1 LTEEASYPL
10 WAFAFDRGGNVSG
23 WPAVDRGDDQQVVDA
38 LRMGAVEG
46 AAKLYDAYAERLHDY
61 ACSLTGER
69 DAAADSV
76 HDALVTAHGCVSRLT
91 EPNRLRAWL
100 YALTRFQAAAR
111 LAHRTGSGKSGS
123 VPLPVFDEPEDPELA
138 DLVYEALGELRKNE
152 REVLELSLRHGL
164 TPAEAGAVLGLTS
177 RQTVTRLGRARDHLE
192 NAAAAV
198 ILARTG
204 RAHCPDLS
212 AMLDSWE
219 GPLTPLLRR
228 RLSGHI
234 SGCEVCTEGRHRQ
247 VAAARLLDMVPVA
260 FPPISLRRRVVD
272 TCVNPERDQTR
283 TLITDRGDS
292 FDRTG
297 FPVAAERRSRRRKP
311 HRLAPV
317 MLAGAAVLAATGA
330 MVVMNTGDP
339 AKTAL
344 RVTAVPSASPSVSAD
359 ELTGTTP
366 EPEPA
371 DDTTPAP
378 DPSPTSSPTG
388 VPSTRPAATAA
399 TTRPAAAPTATRR
412 RTVRGARFTASCPG
426 SVDAAAKIGLTAR
439 NATVTWSATA
449 SAGLEVLPASGSI
462 KAGGSVAIWVTVDDP
477 ATGGSG
483 SVSFSSNGGGAKCSL
498 SWDGGTEQTPEPPT
512 DQPTTVPDPSQ
523 TPSGPTQS
531 TSVDNVQADPAHDS

>member
-1 LTEEASYPL
+1 
-10 WAFAFDRGGNVSG
+10 
-23 WPAVDRGDDQQVVDA
+23 
-38 LRMGAVEG
+38 MGTVEG

-76 HDALVTAHGCVSRLT
+76 HDALVTAHGCVYRLK
-91 EPNRLRAWL
+91 EPGRLGAWL

-111 LAHRTGSGKSGS
+111 LAHRTGSAKSDS
-123 VPLPVFDEPEDPELA
+123 LPLPVFDEPEDPELA
-138 DLVYEALGELRKNE
+138 QLVHEALGELRNNE

-164 TPAEAGAVLGLTS
+164 TPAEVGAVLGLTS
-177 RQTVTRLGRARDHLE
+177 RQAVARLGRARDHLE

-198 ILARTG
+198 ILARIG

-283 TLITDRGDS
+283 TLIIDRGDS

-297 FPVAAERRSRRRKP
+297 FPVAAERPSRRRRP
-311 HRLAPV
+311 RRLAPV

-330 MVVMNTGDP
+330 MVVMSTGDP

-344 RVTAVPSASPSVSAD
+344 GVAPAPSASPSTSPD
-359 ELTGTTP
+359 ELTGSTP
-366 EPEPA
+366 EPTLE
-371 DDTTPAP
+371 DDTTPEL
-378 DPSPTSSPTG
+378 DPSPTPSPTG
-388 VPSTRPAATAA
+388 VPSRRPAATAA
-399 TTRPAAAPTATRR
+399 TTRPAAPTATRR
-412 RTVRGARFTASCPG
+412 QAVRGARFAAYCPG
-426 SVDAAAKIGLTAR
+426 SVDDAVKIGLSAR
-439 NATVTWSATA
+439 NATVSWSATA

-477 ATGGSG
+477 NTDGSG

-512 DQPTTVPDPSQ
+512 DQPTAGPDPSE

-531 TSVDNVQADPAHDS
+531 TSVDNVQADPAQDS

>member
-1 LTEEASYPL
+1 M
-10 WAFAFDRGGNVSG
+10 
-23 WPAVDRGDDQQVVDA
+23 VDA

-76 HDALVTAHGCVSRLT
+76 HDALVTAHGCVSRLKET
-91 EPNRLRAWL
+91 GRLRAWL

-111 LAHRTGSGKSGS
+111 LAHRSGSGKTDS

-138 DLVYEALGELRKNE
+138 ALVHEALGELRRNE

-177 RQTVTRLGRARDHLE
+177 RQAATRLGRARDHLE

-260 FPPISLRRRVVD
+260 YPPISLRRRVVD

-297 FPVAAERRSRRRKP
+297 FPVAAERRSRRR
-311 HRLAPV
+311 RSRCLGPV
-317 MLAGAAVLAATGA
+317 LLAGAAVLAATGA
-330 MVVMNTGDP
+330 MVAMNGGDP

-344 RVTAVPSASPSVSAD
+344 RVAPAPSAAPSDSPDDANGSPD
-359 ELTGTTP
+359 DLTGTTP
-366 EPEPA
+366 EPTLA
-371 DDTTPAP
+371 DDTTPTP
-378 DPSPTSSPTG
+378 DPSPTSSRSG
-388 VPSTRPAATAA
+388 QPSTRPATTA

-412 RTVRGARFTASCPG
+412 QTVRGARFAVSCPDG
-426 SVDAAAKIGLTAR
+426 VEDATKIGLTAR
-439 NATVTWSATA
+439 NAGVAWSATA
-449 SAGLEVLPASGSI
+449 SAGLEVFPASGSI
-462 KAGGSVAIWVTVDDP
+462 KAGGSMAIWVTVDDP
-477 ATGGSG
+477 GTGGSG
-483 SVSFSSNGGGAKCSL
+483 SVSFRSNGGGARCSL
-498 SWDGGTEQTPEPPT
+498 SWQGGTEQTPEPPT
-512 DQPTTVPDPSQ
+512 DQPTSGPEPSE
-523 TPSGPTQS
+523 TPRPTQS
-531 TSVDNVQADPAHDS
+531 TSVDNVQADPS

>member
-1 LTEEASYPL
+1 
-10 WAFAFDRGGNVSG
+10 
-23 WPAVDRGDDQQVVDA
+23 
-38 LRMGAVEG
+38 MGAVEG

-76 HDALVTAHGCVSRLT
+76 HDALVTAHGCVSRLK
-91 EPNRLRAWL
+91 EPGRLRAWL

-111 LAHRTGSGKSGS
+111 LAHRTGSAKSGS

-138 DLVYEALGELRKNE
+138 ELVHEALGELKRNE

-177 RQTVTRLGRARDHLE
+177 RQAVTRLGRARDHLE

-272 TCVNPERDQTR
+272 TCVSPERDQTR

-297 FPVAAERRSRRRKP
+297 FPVAAERRSRRRRP
-311 HRLAPV
+311 RRLAPV

-339 AKTAL
+339 AKNAL
-344 RVTAVPSASPSVSAD
+344 LVTRAPSASPSASPD
-359 ELTGTTP
+359 EPTGTAP
-366 EPEPA
+366 ELE

-378 DPSPTSSPTG
+378 DPSRTSSPTG
-388 VPSTRPAATAA
+388 VPSARPAATAA

-412 RTVRGARFTASCPG
+412 RTVRGARFAASCPG
-426 SVDAAAKIGLTAR
+426 SVEAAAKIGLSAR

-477 ATGGSG
+477 GTGGSG
-483 SVSFSSNGGGAKCSL
+483 TVSFSSNGGGAKCSL
-498 SWDGGTEQTPEPPT
+498 SWDGGPEQTQEPPT
-512 DQPTTVPDPSQ
+512 DQPTTVPDPSE

-531 TSVDNVQADPAHDS
+531 TSVDNVQADPTHDS

>member
-1 LTEEASYPL
+1 M
-10 WAFAFDRGGNVSG
+10 SG

-76 HDALVTAHGCVSRLT
+76 HDALVTAHGCVSRLKET
-91 EPNRLRAWL
+91 GRLRPWL

-111 LAHRTGSGKSGS
+111 LAHRSGSAKTGS
-123 VPLPVFDEPEDPELA
+123 VPLPVFDEPADPELA
-138 DLVYEALGELRKNE
+138 ALVHEALGELRGNE

-164 TPAEAGAVLGLTS
+164 TPAEVGAVLGLTS
-177 RQTVTRLGRARDHLE
+177 RQAAARLGRARDHLE

-247 VAAARLLDMVPVA
+247 VAATRLLDMVPVA
-260 FPPISLRRRVVD
+260 YPPISLRRRVVD

-297 FPVAAERRSRRRKP
+297 FPVAVERRSRRRRP
-311 HRLAPV
+311 RRLGPV
-317 MLAGAAVLAATGA
+317 LLAGAAVLAATGA
-330 MVVMNTGDP
+330 MVAMNGGDS

-344 RVTAVPSASPSVSAD
+344 RVAPAPSASPSTSPDDASPD
-359 ELTGTTP
+359 DLTGTTP
-366 EPEPA
+366 EPAPE
-371 DDTTPAP
+371 DDTTPTP
-378 DPSPTSSPTG
+378 DPSPTSSHSG
-388 VPSTRPAATAA
+388 VPSTRPAAT
-399 TTRPAAAPTATRR
+399 TTKPAAAPTATRR
-412 RTVRGARFTASCPG
+412 QTVRGARFAASCPDG
-426 SVDAAAKIGLTAR
+426 VEDAAKIGLSAR
-439 NATVTWSATA
+439 NATVAWRATA
-449 SAGLEVLPASGSI
+449 SAGLQVYPANGSI
-462 KAGGSVAIWVTVDDP
+462 KAGGSLAIWVTIDDP
-477 ATGGSG
+477 GTGGSG
-483 SVSFSSNGGGAKCSL
+483 SVSFSSNGGGATCSL
-498 SWDGGTEQTPEPPT
+498 SWHGGTQQTPAPPT
-512 DQPTTVPDPSQ
+512 DQPTSGPEPSE

-531 TSVDNVQADPAHDS
+531 TSVDSFQVDPPHDS

>member
-1 LTEEASYPL
+1 
-10 WAFAFDRGGNVSG
+10 
-23 WPAVDRGDDQQVVDA
+23 
-38 LRMGAVEG
+38 MGAVEG

-76 HDALVTAHGCVSRLT
+76 HDALVTAHGCVSRLK
-91 EPNRLRAWL
+91 EPGRLRAWL

-111 LAHRTGSGKSGS
+111 LAHRSGSARSDS

-138 DLVYEALGELRKNE
+138 ELVHDALGELRMSE

-164 TPAEAGAVLGLTS
+164 TPAEVGAVLGLTS
-177 RQTVTRLGRARDHLE
+177 RQAATRLGRARDHLE
-192 NAAAAV
+192 NGAAAV

-212 AMLDSWE
+212 ALLDSWE

-247 VAAARLLDMVPVA
+247 VAAARLLDLVPVA

-297 FPVAAERRSRRRKP
+297 FPVAAERRSRRRRP
-311 HRLAPV
+311 RRLAPV
-317 MLAGAAVLAATGA
+317 LLAGAAVLAATGA
-330 MVVMNTGDP
+330 MVVMNTADP

-344 RVTAVPSASPSVSAD
+344 RVTPAPSASPSTSPD
-359 ELTGTTP
+359 ELTGITP
-366 EPEPA
+366 DPA
-371 DDTTPAP
+371 LEDDSTPAP
-378 DPSPTSSPTG
+378 DPSPTSSHTGSPTG

-399 TTRPAAAPTATRR
+399 TTRPATAPTATRR
-412 RTVRGARFTASCPG
+412 RTVRGARFAASCPE
-426 SVDAAAKIGLTAR
+426 SVDAAAKIGLSAR

-483 SVSFSSNGGGAKCSL
+483 TVSFSSNGGAAKCSL
-498 SWDGGTEQTPEPPT
+498 SWGGGPEQTPEPPT
-512 DQPTTVPDPSQ
+512 DQPTAGPDSTE

-531 TSVDNVQADPAHDS
+531 TSVDNVQVDPAHDS

>member
-1 LTEEASYPL
+1 M
-10 WAFAFDRGGNVSG
+10 SG

-76 HDALVTAHGCVSRLT
+76 HDALVTAHGCVSRLKET
-91 EPNRLRAWL
+91 GRLRAWL
-100 YALTRFQAAAR
+100 YALTRFQAVAR
-111 LAHRTGSGKSGS
+111 LAHRSGSAKTDS

-138 DLVYEALGELRKNE
+138 ALVHEALGELSRNE

-164 TPAEAGAVLGLTS
+164 TPAEVGAVLGLTS
-177 RQTVTRLGRARDHLE
+177 RQATARLGRARDHLE

-219 GPLTPLLRR
+219 GPLTSLLRR

-247 VAAARLLDMVPVA
+247 VAATRLLDMVPVA
-260 FPPISLRRRVVD
+260 YPPISLRRRVVD

-297 FPVAAERRSRRRKP
+297 FPVAVERRSRRRRP
-311 HRLAPV
+311 RRLGPV
-317 MLAGAAVLAATGA
+317 LLAGAAVLAATGA
-330 MVVMNTGDP
+330 MVAMNSGDP

-344 RVTAVPSASPSVSAD
+344 RVAPAPSASPAASPDDLTGSPD
-359 ELTGTTP
+359 DLTGTTP
-366 EPEPA
+366 EPESE
-371 DDTTPAP
+371 DDTTPTP
-378 DPSPTSSPTG
+378 DPSPTASRSG
-388 VPSTRPAATAA
+388 APSTRPA
-399 TTRPAAAPTATRR
+399 TTKPAAAPTATRR
-412 RTVRGARFTASCPG
+412 QTVRGARFATSCPDG
-426 SVDAAAKIGLTAR
+426 VEDAAKIGLTAR
-439 NATVTWSATA
+439 NATVAWRATA
-449 SAGLEVLPASGSI
+449 SAGLQVYPASGSI
-462 KAGGSVAIWVTVDDP
+462 KAGGSMAIWVTVDDP
-477 ATGGSG
+477 GTGGSG

-498 SWDGGTEQTPEPPT
+498 SWHGGTEQTPEPPT
-512 DQPTTVPDPSQ
+512 DQPTSGPEPSE

-531 TSVDNVQADPAHDS
+531 TSVDNVQVDPPHDS